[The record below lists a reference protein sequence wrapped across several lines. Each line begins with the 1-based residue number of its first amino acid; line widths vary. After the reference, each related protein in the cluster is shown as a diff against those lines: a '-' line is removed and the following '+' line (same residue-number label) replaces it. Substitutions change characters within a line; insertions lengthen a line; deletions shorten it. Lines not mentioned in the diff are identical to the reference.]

1 MVIIAVIENKKL
13 EIKNLAI
20 GGLGNITRVIIGIIC
35 VFVLI
40 FSILL
45 QGGTS
50 IPNSGDVVNNISTET
65 PIPFNAKIISPNENG
80 NVSTNIIVKGTVSR
94 DLNDNEH
101 LWIFVSDDV
110 SNWWPQEDQIRPSK
124 HTLEWSGDA
133 RIGGGEEDI
142 GKKFRIALIIVND
155 TLNSI
160 ISEWQKECNE
170 KQYWP
175 PITRDCIEKNT
186 IEDEIVADVIV
197 ILTKWTEPP
206 SKLIWKIGMNE
217 GPPDYTEMAY
227 DEFDQ
232 DKPFNLHYYTDSD
245 LYSNFPKEINDGEF
259 TNIYIH
265 YNLSEREAD
274 MDLRLSLDTLYA
286 THEVDNVSHYN
297 MTIKVN
303 PPNGDWIEIGEY
315 EFGFGDSIYP
325 EERSIEIDTTYTG
338 AGENIILLE
347 NANRPYSGH
356 WLCWDSLKLE
366 AFTPKGDVFPR
377 SLCFSPT
384 EPKEGDTVKITAN
397 IRNDGQIDVMN
408 VGVNFYYDE
417 DGKPHLIA
425 IKKVPFI
432 PVSSSEIIYA
442 DWETSNIKGVHT
454 VTIVVDPENIIKESD
469 EENNV
474 LTEEITITPKP
485 HSYGPYIIAA
495 ISGIALIIA
504 AIITRYYT
512 KGK

>member
-1 MVIIAVIENKKL
+1 MSLNKKM
-13 EIKNLAI
+13 
-20 GGLGNITRVIIGIIC
+20 
-35 VFVLI
+35 
-40 FSILL
+40 
-45 QGGTS
+45 
-50 IPNSGDVVNNISTET
+50 
-65 PIPFNAKIISPNENG
+65 
-80 NVSTNIIVKGTVSR
+80 
-94 DLNDNEH
+94 
-101 LWIFVSDDV
+101 
-110 SNWWPQEDQIRPSK
+110 
-124 HTLEWSGDA
+124 A
-133 RIGGGEEDI
+133 RIGLVM
-142 GKKFRIALIIVND
+142 LI
-155 TLNSI
+155 SCI
-160 ISEWQKECNE
+160 IS
-170 KQYWP
+170 
-175 PITRDCIEKNT
+175 
-186 IEDEIVADVIV
+186 IVPA
-197 ILTKWTEPP
+197 LSETNSE
-206 SKLIWKIGMNE
+206 LIWKIGVNE

-297 MTIKVN
+297 MTIKVS

-315 EFGFGDSIYP
+315 EFGFGDSVYP

-366 AFTPKGDVFPR
+366 AFTPHRPILVPI
-377 SLCFSPT
+377 SLYFSPT
-384 EPKEGDTVKITAN
+384 EPIEGDTVKIIAN
-397 IRNDGQIDVMN
+397 IRNDGQIDATN
-408 VGVNFYYDE
+408 VDVNFYYDD
-417 DGKPHLIA
+417 DGNPVLIA
-425 IKKVPFI
+425 IKKVPSI
-432 PVSSSEIIYA
+432 PVSSSEIIYV
-442 DWETSNIKGVHT
+442 DWKISNIEGVYT
-454 VTIVVDPENIIKESD
+454 VTMVVDPENGIKESD

-474 LTEEITITPKP
+474 LSEEITITPKP
-485 HSYGPYIIAA
+485 RTYGPYIIAV